1 MSEIFKQEKHQ
12 FWLWK
17 KEEKTRESENQ
28 TFLRLCALKKL
39 FRKEQRTTAALQRNT
54 LETKLMESQ
63 DGDQKLFYKLI
74 KKQRSSADRLPNK
87 MIFNGKLA
95 SGDELITALETY
107 FSKLATPEDWPQY
120 DEKYKTKA
128 DFKNSEQRMIYEE
141 NPIRILPNI
150 TPQIALEAINSLNC
164 GKAPDPLGLMAEHLV
179 YSSPMVA
186 SVLADIMN
194 DIIQKQK
201 IPAILKHGCITPN
214 FKKKNSPRN
223 PDNYCRISIT
233 LLISKVLEKIL
244 QYPLKTIM
252 APNLNKLQRGFTEG
266 SSSTN
271 TAFILSEAIADS
283 HDQKTLFTLF
293 LDASKAF
300 NAVYH
305 ASMLNHL
312 HELKITGELWVLL
325 NDTYDGTT
333 SAIKWKGQM
342 SSTFYEKQGIRQLNR
357 NV

>member
-1 MSEIFKQEKHQ
+1 
-12 FWLWK
+12 
-17 KEEKTRESENQ
+17 
-28 TFLRLCALKKL
+28 
-39 FRKEQRTTAALQRNT
+39 
-54 LETKLMESQ
+54 
-63 DGDQKLFYKLI
+63 
-74 KKQRSSADRLPNK
+74 
-87 MIFNGKLA
+87 
-95 SGDELITALETY
+95 
-107 FSKLATPEDWPQY
+107 
-120 DEKYKTKA
+120 
-128 DFKNSEQRMIYEE
+128 MIYAE

-164 GKAPDPLGLMAEHLV
+164 GKAPDPSGLMAEHLV
-179 YSSPMVA
+179 YSRPLVA

-201 IPAILKHGCITPN
+201 IPAILKHGCITPI
-214 FKKKNSPRN
+214 FKKKNSPKN
-223 PDNYCRISIT
+223 PDNYHRITIT
-233 LLISKVLEKIL
+233 LLIGKVLEKIL

-283 HDQKTLFTLF
+283 HDQNKPLFTLF

-300 NAVYH
+300 NVVYH

-312 HELKITGELWVLL
+312 HKLYITGDLLVLL
-325 NDTYDGTT
+325 NDTYDGMT

-342 SSTFYEKQGIRQLNR
+342 SSTFYEKQGIHQGGVNSTEMFKGRGNPFLITVQEAGIGKSIGSIFVEAPTCADDVALVADSILDLQTLAELVWAESAHER
-357 NV
+357 FKYSDSKQKQ